1 MKIELSNGEIDCFAD
16 DIYKIL
22 RDVPLFYLNEIIEL
36 AHEGRKRDGEIED
49 LDVSE
54 SEEEVEEEVESSESE
69 SEEDMSSEDDS

>member
-36 AHEGRKRDGEIED
+36 AQEGRKRDGEIED

-54 SEEEVEEEVESSESE
+54 SEEEEEVEVESSEPE